1 MLSSCSGDV
10 EWRSQLCQKWQE
22 EMKKGRNRKKAYYK
36 NNKKCNK
43 NEVSHGATIKG
54 CTLRGLCKNVSVCVP
69 AWEAAMSIC
78 VCSQ

>member
-22 EMKKGRNRKKAYYK
+22 EMKKGLNRKKAYCK

-54 CTLRGLCKNVSVCVP
+54 CTFLACVR
-69 AWEAAMSIC
+69 M
-78 VCSQ
+78 